1 MVIYYVDVENVGNE
15 WMNIIKD
22 ETPNDKI
29 LYLFTSKY
37 AHLTYSEAA
46 FLHDYM
52 SLGVV
57 YIKEGWSC
65 GGGSNAIDY
74 YLMGTMNNDIITDE
88 NAEENEYIIL
98 SDDKGYDA
106 FIRELKEKGINIRR
120 QPKGEKDILEK
131 IKKEKALE
139 TLSRKEQ
146 DEIKEKNKLECE
158 TRIEKKLRDTVQSQ
172 FTKKKSHIR
181 EYPYKQIAVCF
192 YKTKN
197 FENAVQKIKSE
208 TERKIFCS
216 LITKKVRKEILKDI
230 ENSIPAFL

>member
-65 GGGSNAIDY
+65 GGGSNAI
-74 YLMGTMNNDIITDE
+74 
-88 NAEENEYIIL
+88 A
-98 SDDKGYDA
+98 
-106 FIRELKEKGINIRR
+106 
-120 QPKGEKDILEK
+120 
-131 IKKEKALE
+131 
-139 TLSRKEQ
+139 
-146 DEIKEKNKLECE
+146 
-158 TRIEKKLRDTVQSQ
+158 
-172 FTKKKSHIR
+172 
-181 EYPYKQIAVCF
+181 
-192 YKTKN
+192 
-197 FENAVQKIKSE
+197 
-208 TERKIFCS
+208 
-216 LITKKVRKEILKDI
+216 
-230 ENSIPAFL
+230 